1 MLWWIVGTFLSA
13 FSTIFRKKSI
23 GLNNQLSS
31 FWFQFLWW
39 IVSIVFVVYFFVT
52 KQALINIFFE
62 KSTYLVAI
70 ICILR
75 VISSAI
81 SQSVYKVE
89 KISLIAPYENLN
101 KIISI
106 IISFFIFSDVSIT
119 SVLISIGI
127 IVIIFASSIDLKS
140 MKFPKV
146 LKVFSFNQVLVSIN
160 TILIGYLLLKITSI
174 QYYIL
179 ENTIGIWILF
189 LILCYRREIFKIHT
203 LPKKFY
209 ITRWLSWF
217 FGSISSILGLYI
229 VSKFWITMNIL
240 LSFLYIGFILIFSY
254 FFLQDTPTRK
264 SIVLSVVIT
273 LLVGVW
279 FYFK

>member
-1 MLWWIVGTFLSA
+1 MLWWIVWTFLSA
-13 FSTIFRKKSI
+13 FSTIFWKKSI
-23 GLNNQLSS
+23 GLNNQLSN

-39 IVSIVFVVYFFVT
+39 VVSLVFIFYFLISKKVW
-52 KQALINIFFE
+52 INIFLE
-62 KSTYLVAI
+62 KSVYIVAI
-70 ICILR
+70 ICIIR

-106 IISFFIFSDVSIT
+106 IFSFFIFSDVS
-119 SVLISIGI
+119 LISVFIAIGI
-127 IVIIFASSIDLKS
+127 ILIIFGSSIDIKS

-146 LKVFSFNQVLVSIN
+146 LKIFSIHQILVSIN
-160 TILIGYLLLKITSI
+160 TLLIGYLLLSI
-174 QYYIL
+174 SSLQYYVL
-179 ENTIGIWILF
+179 ENSIGTLILF
-189 LILCYRREIFKIHT
+189 FIICYKREIFKIHM
-203 LPKKFY
+203 LAREFY
-209 ITRWLSWF
+209 VNRGLAWF
-217 FGSISSILGLYI
+217 LGSISSILGLYI

-240 LSFLYIGFILIFSY
+240 LSFLYIGFILVFSY

-264 SIVLSVVIT
+264 SIILSVVVT
-273 LLVGVW
+273 LLVGIW